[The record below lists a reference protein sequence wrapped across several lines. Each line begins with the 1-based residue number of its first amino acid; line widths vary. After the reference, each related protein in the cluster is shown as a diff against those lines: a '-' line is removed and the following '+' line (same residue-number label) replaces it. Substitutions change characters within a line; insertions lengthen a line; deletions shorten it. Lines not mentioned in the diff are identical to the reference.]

1 VKDFGNAVGTVPPAQ
16 LKSLQP
22 EVSAQESQFTKDE
35 LDRQLAILEIER
47 KSLEIERAKTGANE
61 AAIKARLEEIKQQK
75 LQLGLQKNQLDYA
88 TKYGEQTDSM
98 ATKMDD
104 FYKDIG
110 KKVVGLPTDFAK
122 ATGQQFMQDLGMS
135 GEGAIPNLLREGAK
149 YIFNVSGIGEAMT
162 AQQTLT
168 RRDALQFTQR

>member
-1 VKDFGNAVGTVPPAQ
+1 
-16 LKSLQP
+16 LQP
-22 EVSAQESQFTKDE
+22 EVSGPESEAQKEE
-35 LDRQLAILEIER
+35 LTRQLALLEMER
-47 KSLEIERAKTGANE
+47 KSLELERLKTGANQD
-61 AAIKARLEEIKQQK
+61 AIKARLEEIKQQK